1 MATLSMMIAE
11 PEPIEIDLARSAVI
25 VVDMQNAFAST
36 GGVFEARGFDVVSI
50 QKVIEPIR
58 RICDL
63 ARRKKIKVIYIA
75 HVLSPDLR
83 EVGPDS
89 SFWYKSVKVY
99 REDPRWR
106 DKYIIR
112 GTWGVA
118 IVDALKPQE
127 GDLLVE
133 KPRFSAFFGTNLD
146 TILKTHNLKY
156 LFFTGCATNI
166 CVEASIRDAANLSYS
181 PILIS
186 DATANNGPPSMQ
198 EGTIFNVKLAFG
210 WVTDSKNLLK
220 AMEEAAR
227 GGLS

>member
-25 VVDMQNAFAST
+25 VVDMQNAFVST